1 MSRRSV
7 ADPGG
12 IGALPGRAAAGYG
25 GATPGCTLKPFFPAV
40 VALVVGIVLGAWQ
53 PRGELLAMR
62 AELDE
67 MRAVAA
73 KPCRTD
79 AAASIRSLLQVDP
92 EDLRAARDD
101 GEPTEEGAVTAEPVP
116 DAPDAPLD
124 AEGAAPP
131 DGEAPATPEEA
142 RAAARA
148 ALDARR
154 SQARAA
160 LLEQADLGDD
170 EAAAVDA
177 AVDEMNRELK
187 AEIDAFVDEAVANGE
202 IDRRAMMEFAAG
214 ALDVYIAA
222 DDRFREAVPA
232 DVYGEIDPSAVDPL
246 SYVSYDALTS
256 IERAVGIPNTA
267 FER

>member
-1 MSRRSV
+1 M
-7 ADPGG
+7 
-12 IGALPGRAAAGYG
+12 
-25 GATPGCTLKPFFPAV
+25 KPFFPAV
-40 VALVVGIVLGAWQ
+40 VALVAGIVLGAWQ

-92 EDLRAARDD
+92 EDLRGAREDRAD
-101 GEPTEEGAVTAEPVP
+101 EGPSEDAVVTTEPVA
-116 DAPDAPLD
+116 DAPDAPAD
-124 AEGAAPP
+124 ADAAAPA
-131 DGEAPATPEEA
+131 DGEPPATTEEA

-154 SQARAA
+154 TQARAA
-160 LLEQADLGDD
+160 LIEQADLGDD

-177 AVDEMNRELK
+177 AVDDMNRELK

-246 SYVSYDALTS
+246 SYVSYEALTS

-267 FER
+267 FDR